1 MEMTKALSD
10 YIDKH
15 AALEAETKR
24 VSKSEFE
31 EFLSAYPRPLV
42 RDVFGACDPPAVSY
56 NDFELGYWPRSIV
69 ASTHLYDDKPGE
81 YFYEPPEERYFSI
94 VTNHAELHAESQRL
108 TEEYE
113 HLQAE
118 ASENDEEHAAPEQH
132 QGKRFFMTAPACIRI
147 VNKKTNEIIYD
158 GPLVNI
164 QKFADMVTIHSGKG
178 TFAMNQNRNYHTNVI
193 RASYRFAIQRIG
205 RAPEEVT
212 VEAESLDVA
221 RLLLP
226 NDMISCELIDS
237 SLKGE
242 PR

>member
-15 AALEAETKR
+15 AAIKATTKR

-81 YFYEPPEERYFSI
+81 YFYKPSEERYFSI

-108 TEEYE
+108 AEEYE
-113 HLQAE
+113 HL
-118 ASENDEEHAAPEQH
+118 SEEEGGPAAPKH
-132 QGKRFFMTAPACIRI
+132 NPGKRFVATGPICIRV
-147 VNKKTNEIIYD
+147 VNKKTNKVIYD
-158 GPLVNI
+158 GPMVGFKEL
-164 QKFADMVTIHSGKG
+164 ADPAVIHGGEG
-178 TFAMNQNRNYHTNVI
+178 TSLMNQNRNYRTNVI

-205 RAPEEVT
+205 RKPEEVT
-212 VEAESLDVA
+212 VEAESFDAA

-237 SLKGE
+237 NLKGDST
-242 PR
+242 

>member
-15 AALEAETKR
+15 TTLEAETKR
-24 VSKSEFE
+24 VSKSKFE

-94 VTNHAELHAESQRL
+94 VTNHEALHAESQRL
-108 TEEYE
+108 AEEYE
-113 HLQAE
+113 HL
-118 ASENDEEHAAPEQH
+118 SEEEGGPAAPKH
-132 QGKRFFMTAPACIRI
+132 TPGKRFVATGPICIRV
-147 VNKKTNEIIYD
+147 VNKKTNKVIYD
-158 GPLVNI
+158 GPMVGFKEL
-164 QKFADMVTIHSGKG
+164 ADPAVIHGGEG
-178 TFAMNQNRNYHTNVI
+178 TSLMNQNRNYRTNVI

-205 RAPEEVT
+205 RKPEEVT
-212 VEAESLDVA
+212 VEAESFDAA

-237 SLKGE
+237 NLKGDST
-242 PR
+242 

>member
-1 MEMTKALSD
+1 MKMTKALSD

-15 AALEAETKR
+15 ATIKAETKR

-31 EFLSAYPRPLV
+31 EFLSAYPRQIV

-94 VTNHAELHAESQRL
+94 VTNHEALHAESQRL

-118 ASENDEEHAAPEQH
+118 ASEDGEGAAAQEQH
-132 QGKRFFMTAPACIRI
+132 QGKRYFMTGPVCLRI
-147 VNKKTNEIIYD
+147 INKQTNETIYD
-158 GPLVNI
+158 GPI
-164 QKFADMVTIHSGKG
+164 ATFPKREDSEIICSGEMESQ
-178 TFAMNQNRNYHTNVI
+178 MNQNPKYHTNVV
-193 RASYRFAIQRIG
+193 RRRWRFAVQR
-205 RAPEEVT
+205 AASEEEEII
-212 VEAESLDVA
+212 VEAESLASAVL
-221 RLLLP
+221 RLP
-226 NDMISCELIDS
+226 NDTVFSALISTEE
-237 SLKGE
+237 GE
-242 PR
+242 PI